1 MRRTSRGVGSK
12 SLGIPPF
19 RGAPA
24 RRSLERVTTY
34 LIETYVAGG
43 DMADLEDRARAA
55 ARAMSN
61 EGHAVRYLRSVLVR
75 VDETCFYFFEAAS
88 QGVAIELARRAGLR
102 YERVVE
108 AEMHCSGDAEHVAV
122 SPATQPQERK
132 WST

>member
-1 MRRTSRGVGSK
+1 
-12 SLGIPPF
+12 
-19 RGAPA
+19 
-24 RRSLERVTTY
+24 VTTY

-43 DMADLEDRARAA
+43 DMADLDDRARAA

-122 SPATQPQERK
+122 SPATQPHERK